1 MQNYKETNKEKL
13 NMKLISSSNI
23 IENGYSIAKNATKNK
38 NLTKYKDL

>member
-23 IENGYSIAKNATKNK
+23 IENGYPIAKNATKNK
-38 NLTKYKDL
+38 NLAKYKDL